1 MSHAKGPPLPV
12 RSEGPLVFASD
23 SDGDG
28 PGHEAVADGVDIGL
42 VHVGLV
48 HGLLHPV
55 HQDLVA
61 QVGQLTHHPQPPA
74 QAEDVLGV
82 LRQGE
87 AAWKVLG
94 SNPGGLAAVIGEVRD
109 VSFLEDLKHTLRFCY
124 YWGTNNPRM
133 PERTGMSWPT
143 RADGPMIYLT
153 TTDTAW
159 EVNLTTEYKIYENLV
174 VNLDAAYVRI
184 DADGDT
190 WHGAEETQYKDNYR
204 FSVLFTYSF

>member
-1 MSHAKGPPLPV
+1 MSW
-12 RSEGPLVFASD
+12 RQ
-23 SDGDG
+23 
-28 PGHEAVADGVDIGL
+28 VA
-42 VHVGLV
+42 
-48 HGLLHPV
+48 
-55 HQDLVA
+55 
-61 QVGQLTHHPQPPA
+61 
-74 QAEDVLGV
+74 
-82 LRQGE
+82 
-87 AAWKVLG
+87 
-94 SNPGGLAAVIGEVRD
+94 
-109 VSFLEDLKHTLRFCY
+109 
-124 YWGTNNPRM
+124 
-133 PERTGMSWPT
+133 GMSWPT